1 MTISFNS
8 MSIAHILH
16 KLNIMNINTSMSIAH
31 LLVRLNSINIY
42 TSMSIACIIVRL
54 NNINNNIWS
63 QGVYLLT
70 AEEDNVGGD
79 GDIVADSGTKS
90 SMRGGWRAQI

>member
-1 MTISFNS
+1 MTMSFNS

-31 LLVRLNSINIY
+31 LLVRLNNINIY
-42 TSMSIACIIVRL
+42 TITNIACIIVRL
-54 NNINNNIWS
+54 NNINNNIRS

-70 AEEDNVGGD
+70 VEEDDVGGD
-79 GDIVADSGTKS
+79 GDIVADGGTKS
-90 SMRGGWRAQI
+90 SMRGGGRAQI